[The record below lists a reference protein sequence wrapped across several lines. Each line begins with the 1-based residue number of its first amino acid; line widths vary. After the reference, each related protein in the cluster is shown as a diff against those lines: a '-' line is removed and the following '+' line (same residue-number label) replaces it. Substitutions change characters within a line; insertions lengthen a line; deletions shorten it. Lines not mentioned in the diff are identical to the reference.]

1 MNSVT
6 NCPNTMRL
14 FDFLKKYGKKDLA
27 QLGLGYECEDG
38 TFMSLADQ
46 AAIIT
51 HYLHLENTTCR
62 NENVKR
68 IAQILIPKWE
78 SFLRSRNIKIEG

>member
-6 NCPNTMRL
+6 NCPNTMKL
-14 FDFLKKYGKKDLA
+14 FDFLKKYGKKDLT

-51 HYLHLENTTCR
+51 HYLHLEKTSGC
-62 NENVKR
+62 NENMKR

-78 SFLRSRNIKIEG
+78 SFLHSRNLKIVG